1 MESRTGERS
10 QNSRRRIEETLE
22 KTHRHVCRAGFLVVT
37 MIVKRRL
44 WRSNVKEAVKHL
56 EAAVNLLRRL
66 YD

>member
-10 QNSRRRIEETLE
+10 QNPRRGIEETLE
-22 KTHRHVCRAGFLVVT
+22 EAHRHMGRAGFLVVT

-44 WRSNVKEAVKHL
+44 WRSNVEEAVKHL

-66 YD
+66 HD